1 MADKLFKKS
10 FMGGYN
16 RKLVDAKIAE
26 FTIQLS
32 EAEERIN
39 TLIAQLEEKDAQ
51 LRKFEEERAFISDA
65 LLTAKKEGERMLEET
80 QAHIA
85 AVQAEAQA
93 ELDRLQALAEEE
105 RELIRSYQKQ
115 ASSVLKEYKERVN
128 SISI

>member
-16 RKLVDAKIAE
+16 RKLVDAKFEELSA
-26 FTIQLS
+26 QLAA
-32 EAEERIN
+32 AEEKIN
-39 TLIAQLEEKDAQ
+39 ALNTQLAEKDAQ

-85 AVQAEAQA
+85 AVQADAQA
-93 ELDRLQALAEEE
+93 ELERLQALAEEE
-105 RELIRSYQKQ
+105 RELIRGYQKQ

>member
-16 RKLVDAKIAE
+16 RKLVEAKFAE
-26 FTIQLS
+26 LTAQLAA
-32 EAEERIN
+32 AEESIN
-39 TLIAQLEEKDAQ
+39 ALSAQLDQKDAQ

-93 ELDRLQALAEEE
+93 ELERLQALAEEE
-105 RELIRSYQKQ
+105 RELIRGYQKQ
-115 ASSVLKEYKERVN
+115 AGSVLKEYKERVN

>member
-1 MADKLFKKS
+1 MADKLFKRS

-16 RKLVDAKIAE
+16 RKLVNAKIADLTAQIAA
-26 FTIQLS
+26 F
-32 EAEERIN
+32 EEKIDALN
-39 TLIAQLEEKDAQ
+39 AQLEEKDAQ

-105 RELIRSYQKQ
+105 RELIRGYQKQ
-115 ASSVLKEYKERVN
+115 AGSVLKEYKERIN

>member
-16 RKLVDAKIAE
+16 RKLVDAK
-26 FTIQLS
+26 FTELS
-32 EAEERIN
+32 AKLAAAEERIEA
-39 TLIAQLEEKDAQ
+39 LRVQLSEKDTQ
-51 LRKFEEERAFISDA
+51 LRKLEEERAFISDA

-93 ELDRLQALAEEE
+93 ELERLQALAEEE
-105 RELIRSYQKQ
+105 RALIRSYQKQ